1 MKHLFE
7 AVPQMRTVI
16 SSAARYLPFLWLSA
30 LHKVKLSRFLLLDNV
45 KSLSPSSAPGLTPAR
60 VSVSVALR
68 LPALLLSP
76 SLARPALRTSWIWP
90 HALSWGGFGTSF
102 VAEAFKAEVASWA
115 IFFVLAADVNLVVV
129 DVVELGQ
136 WCTCSSVGLPDPL
149 EDFGVADV
157 GVVVWHLSSAI

>member
-16 SSAARYLPFLWLSA
+16 SSAARYLPFLWLS
-30 LHKVKLSRFLLLDNV
+30 LHKVKLSRFLPLDNV
-45 KSLSPSSAPGLTPAR
+45 ESLSPSSAPGLTPAR

-68 LPALLLSP
+68 FPALLLCP

-129 DVVELGQ
+129 DVVELWQ
-136 WCTCSSVGLPDPL
+136 WCTCSSVGLPDPI